1 MNLCKNERPQ
11 TLSDLAV
18 NSCLDVMAST
28 FIWIHKIGVK
38 LHIKEVAESKF
49 ATHFYQFSRTN
60 ILKVVVI
67 LNYKLPSADIYPS
80 ALMLAVFC
88 RELDLFE
95 KLPRHVCG
103 KLLKLNEEKPCST

>member
-1 MNLCKNERPQ
+1 ME
-11 TLSDLAV
+11 V
-18 NSCLDVMAST
+18 VAST

-38 LHIKEVAESKF
+38 LHINQVAESKF

-67 LNYKLPSADIYPS
+67 LNYKLPSDDICLS
-80 ALMLAVFC
+80 ALMLAVFW

-95 KLPRHVCG
+95 KLPRHVIP
-103 KLLKLNEEKPCST
+103 NPPH